1 MRTRLLRV
9 LFLLVFAMMFAVY
22 AVSIASS
29 APPDGLHDSLQI
41 VGEQWC

>member
-9 LFLLVFAMMFAVY
+9 LFLLVFAVMFAAY
-22 AVSIASS
+22 AVSIASN